1 MNPAPDDYYYNYDNF
16 NFYTGEA
23 GDDDYVEQCLDF
35 YTGEYSDCP
44 DEEESESSSGSN
56 NSRKDE
62 EDDDK
67 SDADSYPP
75 EIWCDLVGTL
85 NNKCGEYSLLEIWS
99 YDRERISKLTQQGR
113 KSIAL
118 LNILF
123 TFLWDILLRY
133 SSACGRF
140 CVCFVLGSC
149 MLTES
154 KTKHT
159 KPLPQAD
166 EQRRTT
172 MYCKKSP
179 CKIGKRIFQ

>member
-23 GDDDYVEQCLDF
+23 GGEDDYVEQCLDF

-44 DEEESESSSGSN
+44 EEEESS
-56 NSRKDE
+56 NSRKDDEE

-85 NNKCGEYSLLEIWS
+85 NNKCGEYSLLEMWS

-113 KSIAL
+113 YSISL
-118 LNILF
+118 LNILI
-123 TFLWDILLRY
+123 ILLD
-133 SSACGRF
+133 A
-140 CVCFVLGSC
+140 L
-149 MLTES
+149 E
-154 KTKHT
+154 
-159 KPLPQAD
+159 
-166 EQRRTT
+166 
-172 MYCKKSP
+172 
-179 CKIGKRIFQ
+179 

>member
-1 MNPAPDDYYYNYDNF
+1 MPPPLQRKRPLDGKRRRRRRRRQATSEGEADYNATDDYYYNYDNF

-23 GDDDYVEQCLDF
+23 GEDGDDYVEQCLDF

-44 DEEESESSSGSN
+44 DEEESESSGN
-56 NSRKDE
+56 RNKD

-113 KSIAL
+113 NSI
-118 LNILF
+118 
-123 TFLWDILLRY
+123 
-133 SSACGRF
+133 
-140 CVCFVLGSC
+140 
-149 MLTES
+149 E
-154 KTKHT
+154 
-159 KPLPQAD
+159 
-166 EQRRTT
+166 
-172 MYCKKSP
+172 
-179 CKIGKRIFQ
+179 